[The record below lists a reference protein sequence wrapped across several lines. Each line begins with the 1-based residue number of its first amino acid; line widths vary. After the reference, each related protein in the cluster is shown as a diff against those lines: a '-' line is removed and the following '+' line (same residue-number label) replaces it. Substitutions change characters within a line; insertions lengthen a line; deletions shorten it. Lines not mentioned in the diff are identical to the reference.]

1 MQNGTM
7 IDFKNCF
14 NIVEKHIEDR
24 YQMPV
29 MISDVLDPN
38 TGDFDGVTI
47 KIDYDQE
54 LDLAFYILLHLFGHS
69 VQWNLSKRYR
79 DLGQDCL
86 LYTSPSPRDRQK
98 SRMPSSA

>member
-1 MQNGTM
+1 M

-29 MISDVLDPN
+29 HISDVLDPN

-54 LDLAFYILLHLFGHS
+54 LDLAFYILLH
-69 VQWNLSKRYR
+69 
-79 DLGQDCL
+79 CL
-86 LYTSPSPRDRQK
+86 LYTSPSPRDATL

>member
-1 MQNGTM
+1 M

-29 MISDVLDPN
+29 VISDVLDPN

-47 KIDYDQE
+47 KLDYDLD

-69 VQWNLSKRYR
+69 VQWNLSREYR
-79 DLGQDCL
+79 DLGQDQ
-86 LYTSPSPRDRQK
+86 TIPKPPEVMQK
-98 SRMPSSA
+98 IYAITNVMRPGFP